1 MKGRNRQKK
10 KMESNPALSVYSEAK
25 SEYMMQLCSYLTP
38 AYFKFFIELLE
49 QAKEDM
55 KNEPKRSLWQFQNLL
70 AEIEDWNMERVTR
83 EVNEIILSVNH
94 NGCDFLE
101 DLLTAVFV
109 AHTKVL
115 TSIQLRKTS
124 KNVQISLPKIERF
137 LFKVFCE
144 SAKLLWQSAYLMRD
158 NVNSMEK
165 QQNYRQVQVLIEN
178 GIKTS
183 IRVLVPVKSLLK
195 DCIHGEN
202 NDATVDSSSSEDEEA
217 PAPEEK
223 KPARKRGPRKA
234 PVEDNSQLNDD
245 NTTEV
250 AAEVLE
256 PVATNP
262 EPEPELVVKEA
273 IPVSEEPV
281 TVVEER
287 PLEESKVEEESTDKT
302 INNLPPSK
310 GPINVIREMIETVA
324 NTFSGSE
331 EEPKSQQN
339 IIVVDDD
346 DRRNRNVHFN
356 EYETIFDMGDEDG
369 HIMQPTT
376 FPELENR
383 PPEDEDDDEE
393 DECIKI
399 LEETGVPL
407 GDDDFDNP
415 DSINDGL
422 LGDGDFEAIM

>member
-1 MKGRNRQKK
+1 VRKGRNRQKK

-83 EVNEIILSVNH
+83 EVNEIILNVNH

-158 NVNSMEK
+158 NINSMEK
-165 QQNYRQVQVLIEN
+165 QQNYRQIQVLIEN

-195 DCIHGEN
+195 DCIHGD
-202 NDATVDSSSSEDEEA
+202 NDDAAVADSSSSEEEDA
-217 PAPEEK
+217 PLAEEK
-223 KPARKRGPRKA
+223 KVQRKRGPKKA
-234 PVEDNSQLNDD
+234 PVEVNSQLEAE
-245 NTTEV
+245 TPEAVAEAVTEQAV
-250 AAEVLE
+250 SVPESE
-256 PVATNP
+256 PVP
-262 EPEPELVVKEA
+262 EPEPVT
-273 IPVSEEPV
+273 EPV
-281 TVVEER
+281 VPEEK
-287 PLEESKVEEESTDKT
+287 PLEESKVEEEESTDKT
-302 INNLPPSK
+302 IHNLPSTK
-310 GPINVIREMIETVA
+310 GPINVIRDMIETVA
-324 NTFSGSE
+324 NTFSGGE
-331 EEPKSQQN
+331 ESVTKQSQQN

-346 DRRNRNVHFN
+346 DKRNRNVHFN

-383 PPEDEDDDEE
+383 PPEDDEE
-393 DECIKI
+393 DDECIKI

-415 DSINDGL
+415 DSINEGL
-422 LGDGDFEAIM
+422 LGDEDFEAIM

>member
-1 MKGRNRQKK
+1 MRKGRNRQKK
-10 KMESNPALSVYSEAK
+10 KMESDPALSVYSEAK

-38 AYFKFFIELLE
+38 AYFNFFVELLA
-49 QAKEDM
+49 QAKGDM
-55 KNEPKRSLWQFQNLL
+55 KTEPKKSLWQFQNLL

-83 EVNEIILSVNH
+83 EVNEIIQHVAH

-115 TSIQLRKTS
+115 TSIQLRKTA

-144 SAKLLWQSAYLMRD
+144 CAKLLWQSAYLLRD

-165 QQNYRQVQVLIEN
+165 QQNYRQIQILIEN

-195 DCIHGEN
+195 DCIHGGADGSAE
-202 NDATVDSSSSEDEEA
+202 ADSSDSEEDEEEEMPVA
-217 PAPEEK
+217 QKKRGSRKSKIPTQLAEEPVVEKSVAEEPIVAPEE
-223 KPARKRGPRKA
+223 PIVA
-234 PVEDNSQLNDD
+234 P
-245 NTTEV
+245 
-250 AAEVLE
+250 
-256 PVATNP
+256 
-262 EPEPELVVKEA
+262 
-273 IPVSEEPV
+273 EEPV
-281 TVVEER
+281 VAHEEPVVAQEE
-287 PLEESKVEEESTDKT
+287 PVVTSDSQSETTDKT
-302 INNLPPSK
+302 ITNLPTTRGAVS
-310 GPINVIREMIETVA
+310 VIRDMIETVT
-324 NTFSGSE
+324 NTITGGSE
-331 EEPKSQQN
+331 PQQRQN

-346 DRRNRNVHFN
+346 GGRNVHFN
-356 EYETIFDMGDEDG
+356 EYETIFDMDDENG

-383 PPEDEDDDEE
+383 PSEDEDE
-393 DECIKI
+393 DECIQI

-407 GDDDFDNP
+407 EDDDFDSNNIG
-415 DSINDGL
+415 DTDDGEKL
-422 LGDGDFEAIM
+422 LGGDDYESLW